1 VSFGYSILQGAGI
14 ATGGAAQPH
23 TGTTTKDARFV
34 KLLDFLERSIER
46 VIQGPVDSLF
56 RQEIQP
62 AEIERHLERAMLDNR
77 RRASGA
83 NIMPNAYLVLLSP
96 DDFATI
102 APYRT
107 SLVRRLESWLTDR
120 AEAHDG
126 AMLDRMQ
133 VEIEESGQA
142 GRRRPIVKASITD
155 VGVSHAPPARQRGPA
170 AQRTEIYRVAVGGS
184 CSFRLLTGA
193 NAGTT
198 FMIPEGSSTLGR
210 SPDAGIH
217 IEASD
222 VSRRH
227 LRIDR
232 AGARVEITDLG
243 STNGTRVNG
252 EPVHHAT
259 LRNGDEVLVGMQAL
273 RFVES

>member
-1 VSFGYSILQGAGI
+1 M
-14 ATGGAAQPH
+14 
-23 TGTTTKDARFV
+23 TTKDPCYV

-46 VIQGPVDSLF
+46 VIQSPVDSLF
-56 RQEIQP
+56 RQDIQP
-62 AEIERHLERAMLDNR
+62 AEIERHLERAMLDNC

-83 NIMPNAYLVLLSP
+83 NIMPNAYVVELGP

-120 AEAHDG
+120 AEMHEG
-126 AMLDRMQ
+126 TLLDRIQ
-133 VEIEESGQA
+133 VDIRESDRA
-142 GRRRPIVKASITD
+142 RRRRPIVSASITD
-155 VGVSHAPPARQRGPA
+155 IERPQAPSRRRRQA
-170 AQRTEIYRVAVGGS
+170 AGQTEIYQVASTGS
-184 CSFRLLTGA
+184 CTLRLLTGS

-198 FMIPEGSSTLGR
+198 YSIPEGSSTLGR
-210 SPDAGIH
+210 SSEADIH

-222 VSRRH
+222 VSRKH
-227 LRIDR
+227 LRIER
-232 AGARVEITDLG
+232 SGGRVSITDLD

-252 EPVHHAT
+252 DPVQRAT

-273 RFVES
+273 RFSIS